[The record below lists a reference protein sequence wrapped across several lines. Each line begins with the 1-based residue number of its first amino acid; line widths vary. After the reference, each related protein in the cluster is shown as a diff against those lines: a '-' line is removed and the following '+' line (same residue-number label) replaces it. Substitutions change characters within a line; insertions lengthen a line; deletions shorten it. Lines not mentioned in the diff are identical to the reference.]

1 MYNDC
6 CVIIQC
12 TSVSNNPCVINKW
25 CSVCNDNCAIIQCSS
40 LCHDKM
46 YLFYIST
53 SSDSNRLPS
62 NTYIIWLLITF
73 FKTLNNVPNERDAR
87 GRSCNERVHNHARAD
102 RETSVRY
109 TTAGAA
115 AAMIPSTSS
124 TPQQFVQFTS
134 THTCQSSDVWHV
146 GIIRT

>member
-1 MYNDC
+1 ML
-6 CVIIQC
+6 ISLQ
-12 TSVSNNPCVINKW
+12 
-25 CSVCNDNCAIIQCSS
+25 QS

-53 SSDSNRLPS
+53 SSNSNWLPS

-73 FKTLNNVPNERDAR
+73 FKTLNNVPNESDAR
-87 GRSCNERVHNHARAD
+87 GSSCNERVHNHARTD

-115 AAMIPSTSS
+115 TAMIPSTSS

-146 GIIRT
+146 GIIRTQWQAHITQICFHAACSHIIETGLLYYLLHHL